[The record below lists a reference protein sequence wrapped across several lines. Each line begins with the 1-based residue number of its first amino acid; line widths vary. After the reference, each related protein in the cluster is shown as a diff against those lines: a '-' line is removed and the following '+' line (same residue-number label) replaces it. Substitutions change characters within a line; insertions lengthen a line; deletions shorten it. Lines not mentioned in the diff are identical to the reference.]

1 MRDIAIV
8 GGGPAGAMC
17 GERLAR
23 SGYNVTIYDEH
34 LAWEKPCGGGLTH
47 KAIQAYP
54 FLLNGP
60 HPKKLIRTVELIS
73 SKGHRALLALD
84 QPIVIYSRTVLNG
97 LLLER
102 AEAAGCRVVRSRVNQ
117 FDTVGERANL
127 SIGDS
132 RVEADFVVIAAG
144 ARNSLLPGTRPL
156 SRSDLE
162 MTLGYFVP
170 AQAEGICV
178 KFLHHFEGY
187 LWSFPR
193 CDHLSVGICG
203 SMARHTSQEL
213 RRHLHAF
220 MESENISREGARFY
234 SHVLPSPQ
242 KQTLSSRRVV
252 GRKLGAGGRCRR
264 LGRSHHRRRALL
276 RAALGRPAGGSADRA
291 IRPAEY
297 PARIRKA
304 FSTDLEFATR
314 IARRFYRG
322 RFLGGAVA
330 TRMIQFIERSPTFRG
345 ADGRC
350 LRRLAGLLQPE
361 APIVGAVRH
370 DAHRSGEQP
379 HEESALPRQK
389 SIRRRDREPAMTDG
403 VPAKIEP
410 GMKDLANG
418 LFPRNGRC
426 LTSIPS
432 GRPCSPLRP

>member
-23 SGYNVTIYDEH
+23 SGHNVTIYDEH

-47 KAIQAYP
+47 KAIKAYP

-60 HPKKLIRTVELIS
+60 HPKKLIHSIELIS
-73 SKGHRALLALD
+73 SKGNRALLALE

-97 LLLER
+97 LLLDR
-102 AEAAGCRVVRSRVNQ
+102 AEAAGCRVVRSRVSQ
-117 FDTVGERANL
+117 LDTQGERAKL
-127 SIGDS
+127 AIGDS
-132 RVEADFVVIAAG
+132 RVEADFVVVAAG

-156 SRSDLE
+156 ARNDLE

-203 SMARHTSQEL
+203 SMAKHTSQEL
-213 RRHLHAF
+213 RRHLHVF

-252 GRKLGAGGRCRR
+252 GPNWALVGDAAAWVDPITGEG
-264 LGRSHHRRRALL
+264 LYYALRSGELL
-276 RAALGRPAGGSADRA
+276 AESLIAHNA
-291 IRPAEY
+291 AEY

-345 ADGRC
+345 LMADVFAGSQDYC
-350 LRRLAGLLQPE
+350 SLKNRLWAQCGTTLTEVVGSLLKGQPSLAKSPSAAGPEHLQ
-361 APIVGAVRH
+361 
-370 DAHRSGEQP
+370 
-379 HEESALPRQK
+379 
-389 SIRRRDREPAMTDG
+389 
-403 VPAKIEP
+403 
-410 GMKDLANG
+410 
-418 LFPRNGRC
+418 
-426 LTSIPS
+426 
-432 GRPCSPLRP
+432 